1 MAADCGDDEAPAVA
15 PTCHFTLSGYE
26 SLTSFIHAFIVHRPR
41 AFEKPNA
48 ELDPIVSPLTF
59 R

>member
-26 SLTSFIHAFIVHRPR
+26 SLTSFIVHRPR